1 VNALTRG
8 LLDFGWPG
16 CKSAYAVHISVTL
29 PVHRTT
35 MDRQGAKHLS
45 SRSQIFASTTKAQQS
60 PSHARGFSLLE
71 VIAAVMLLAI
81 TFAALMEVAG
91 GSIRLSQKSSDYTQA
106 ALWAR
111 SKLDSSFV
119 LEQIQ
124 PGATQGNFDNRFR
137 WRMQVTPWDVPNTS
151 PTGTPYAFH
160 MYKLDLDVIWGAAP
174 FEHTARFSTL
184 RIGSSAP

>member
-1 VNALTRG
+1 MNVSTRG

-16 CKSAYAVHISVTL
+16 CKSAYAVHMSITS
-29 PVHRTT
+29 PGHRTT
-35 MDRQGAKHLS
+35 MDRRGAEHLS
-45 SRSQIFASTTKAQQS
+45 SRSQIFASTIKAQQT

-81 TFAALMEVAG
+81 AFAALMEVAG

-124 PGATQGNFDNRFR
+124 PGATQGSFDNRFR

-151 PTGTPYAFH
+151 PAGTPYAFH
-160 MYKLDLDVIWGAAP
+160 MYKLNLEVIWGTAP